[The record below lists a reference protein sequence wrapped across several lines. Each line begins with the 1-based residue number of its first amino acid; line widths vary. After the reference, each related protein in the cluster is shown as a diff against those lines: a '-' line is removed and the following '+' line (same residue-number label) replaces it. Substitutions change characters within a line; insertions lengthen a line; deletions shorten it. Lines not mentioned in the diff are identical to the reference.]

1 MHCSKAVQ
9 QLQLYIDKQLTL
21 EQMRV
26 LELHL
31 STCVTCQNELF
42 VLEQIEQALQKIEQI
57 TEPANLTANIMRRVA
72 CSPQR
77 SEKSAFALFR
87 PSLRELL
94 AAVLLATI
102 TTFGVI
108 LAQPSL
114 RMLLPIANGH
124 DTLSRVFLNVSHT
137 LITMDSQTLML
148 SFWIVGT
155 VLGVWITLALAG
167 DEMRTEW
174 FKAVMDR
181 LPVW

>member
-9 QLQLYIDKQLTL
+9 QLQLYIDKRLTL
-21 EQMRV
+21 EQMRA
-26 LELHL
+26 LEFHL
-31 STCVTCQNELF
+31 SICATCQEELF
-42 VLEQIEQALQKIEQI
+42 FLEQIEQALQEIEPI
-57 TEPANLTANIMRRVA
+57 AEPVDLTANIMRRVA
-72 CSPQR
+72 LSPQR
-77 SEKSAFALFR
+77 SEKSGFVLFR
-87 PSLRELL
+87 PSFTELL

-102 TTFGVI
+102 TTLGVI

-114 RMLLPIANGH
+114 RAALPIANGH
-124 DTLSRVFLNVSHT
+124 DMLSLVFLNLLHT
-137 LITMDSQTLML
+137 LVTVDSQTLML

-167 DEMRTEW
+167 NEMRTEW